1 MMIKT
6 LLLTN
11 TIAPYR
17 IPVLN
22 RLKEHNDIEL
32 KVWYLEEREKNRQW
46 NINHQEINYNYTCLP
61 GIHTYIQRLDMG
73 VHINPG
79 IFFRLVK
86 ENPDVI
92 ITSGYDSLGYWSALY
107 YSKMFRKKFIVW
119 WGSTLESSRV
129 NNGLVNRARKLFFHS
144 ADAFITYG
152 TESANCLKHYGVE
165 QEKIVVGYNT
175 VDIRF
180 FRNKYKEYLN
190 RADSDY
196 KKQNKLKLLFIG
208 QLIERKG
215 LVQIIDALNLLGD
228 SSWELKIVGSG
239 PDEQKLAQR
248 VKNYGLQSQ
257 IHFEGYK
264 QKEELTDYLIQSDCL
279 LFPSLIEVWGLVV
292 NEALATNT
300 FVLASKYAGA
310 TKDIIINQ
318 QNGLIIDP
326 LDVNDLLQAFRWL
339 MDHQGY
345 VRSQWKMSFQL
356 WRKLHPHS
364 YAKAVSEAIKTA
376 IS

>member
-1 MMIKT
+1 MIKT

-22 RLKEHNDIEL
+22 RLEEHNDIEL
-32 KVWYLEEREKNRQW
+32 KVWYLEEREKNRRW

-107 YSKMFRKKFIVW
+107 YSKIFRKKFIVW

-190 RADSDY
+190 RADSDF

-248 VKNYGLQSQ
+248 VNNYGLQSQ

-326 LDVNDLLQAFRWL
+326 LNVNDLLQAFRWL
-339 MDHQGY
+339 MDHQDY

-356 WRKLHPHS
+356 WRKLHPYS

>member
-1 MMIKT
+1 
-6 LLLTN
+6 
-11 TIAPYR
+11 
-17 IPVLN
+17 
-22 RLKEHNDIEL
+22 
-32 KVWYLEEREKNRQW
+32 
-46 NINHQEINYNYTCLP
+46 
-61 GIHTYIQRLDMG
+61 
-73 VHINPG
+73 
-79 IFFRLVK
+79 
-86 ENPDVI
+86 
-92 ITSGYDSLGYWSALY
+92 
-107 YSKMFRKKFIVW
+107 MFRKKFIVW

-180 FRNKYKEYLN
+180 FRNKYKEYIN

-339 MDHQGY
+339 MDHQDY
-345 VRSQWKMSFQL
+345 VRSRWKMSFQL